1 MTVTERSD
9 AALGGDG
16 DRGENYLA
24 PTILRD
30 AAWTDPVMAEE
41 IFGPILPVIPV
52 DGIDEAVAVVN
63 DHDKPLALYVFAED
77 EAVIED
83 VIARTSSGGVG
94 ANVTLLQVAVP
105 DLPFGG
111 VGESGTARTTARPA
125 SLRSAPTNRC
135 CSSGPRNSIP
145 G

>member
-1 MTVTERSD
+1 
-9 AALGGDG
+9 
-16 DRGENYLA
+16 
-24 PTILRD
+24 
-30 AAWTDPVMAEE
+30 MAEE

-52 DGIDEAVAVVN
+52 DGIDEAVGMVN
-63 DHDKPLALYVFAED
+63 DNDKPLALYVFAED

-111 VGESGTARTTARPA
+111 VGESGTGAYHGETGFATFSHHKSVLQRPTKFDPRVTYPPYTGFKQRL
-125 SLRSAPTNRC
+125 LRRLF
-135 CSSGPRNSIP
+135 
-145 G
+145 